1 MAYEQIS
8 NKIDAIEMRNI
19 GTFALPIDAQPFWV
33 LQCANRRAHTM
44 MDSTAQVVIIGA
56 GIMGASIA
64 YHLAARG
71 CTDVLI
77 LEQAE
82 TEISGST
89 ARSAAGVRHQFS
101 TEVNVRLSLY
111 GVERLKHFT
120 QEIGGNAELK
130 QIGYLFLI
138 DDPATWLEYQRSV
151 AMQRRLGA
159 RVELLTPEEAA
170 RFVPETRVEG

>member
-1 MAYEQIS
+1 M
-8 NKIDAIEMRNI
+8 
-19 GTFALPIDAQPFWV
+19 P
-33 LQCANRRAHTM
+33 
-44 MDSTAQVVIIGA
+44 DSTTQVVIIGA

-77 LEQAE
+77 LEQDE

-111 GVERLKHFT
+111 DVERLKHFAE
-120 QEIGGNAELK
+120 EILDGRAHTTDIDELR
-130 QIGYLFLI
+130 I
-138 DDPATWLEYQRSV
+138 T
-151 AMQRRLGA
+151 
-159 RVELLTPEEAA
+159 
-170 RFVPETRVEG
+170 RFAIEHRITN